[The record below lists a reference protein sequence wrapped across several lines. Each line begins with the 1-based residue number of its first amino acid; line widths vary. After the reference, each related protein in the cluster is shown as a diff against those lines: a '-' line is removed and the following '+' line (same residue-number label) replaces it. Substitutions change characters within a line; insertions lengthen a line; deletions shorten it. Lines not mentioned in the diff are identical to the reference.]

1 MDRRGRELFEV
12 GHSRTTR
19 REAHEAAPHA
29 PDRIQIFERP
39 PAAARRPVGPSSFT
53 PPSQTGAQPQALR
66 RRLGAWRP
74 RRSRL
79 LVAAVVLGLAFGAM
93 EEAARSAGYMPDM
106 GRLAQRL
113 GFGIDQVALEGHR
126 FSSDREVFDALDL
139 ANVRTF
145 AALDSAAVKA
155 RIERLPWIDTAE
167 LTRVFPGRLEI
178 RVTERKPYALWTRA
192 DQLYLIDKTGR
203 VLASVGGETLPDLPR
218 FAGEGAAAGAA
229 SLMEMVARYPD
240 VARRLAEAE
249 RISERRWRLKLDNAS
264 TIELPAD
271 GEVGALEELMRSER
285 LLGLVA
291 AGHTTLDFRGP
302 GRVAVRSEPAPAST
316 ASASQHPES

>member
-1 MDRRGRELFEV
+1 M
-12 GHSRTTR
+12 
-19 REAHEAAPHA
+19 
-29 PDRIQIFERP
+29 
-39 PAAARRPVGPSSFT
+39 
-53 PPSQTGAQPQALR
+53 
-66 RRLGAWRP
+66 
-74 RRSRL
+74 
-79 LVAAVVLGLAFGAM
+79 AAVVLGLAFGAV
-93 EEAARSAGYMPDM
+93 EEAARSAGYMPDL
-106 GRLAQRL
+106 GRLAQHL

-126 FSSDREVFDALDL
+126 FSYDREIFDALDL

-167 LTRVFPGRLEI
+167 LTRVFPGRLDI
-178 RVTERKPYALWTRA
+178 RVTERKPYALWMRA

-203 VLASVGGETLPDLPR
+203 VLAAVGGETLPDLPR

-229 SLMEMVARYPD
+229 SLMETVARYPD

-271 GEVGALEELMRSER
+271 GEVGALEELMRDQR
-285 LLGLVA
+285 LLSLVT

-302 GRVAVRSEPAPAST
+302 GRVAVRPETSAAST
-316 ASASQHPES
+316 PPASQHPES